1 MYKTL
6 LILISCFSFTICS
19 CQDPETSQGDTGIQ
33 EEIMM
38 EDEEMDSVIADKESQ
53 AVITAVQVSGSE
65 NNYTFNVTIKSPDTG
80 CKQYA
85 DWWEVFD
92 EEGKLLYRRILGHS
106 HVDEQPFTRSGGP
119 VAISENQVVYVRA
132 HMNPIGYG
140 SFVYYGSIKD
150 GFKEETIGTS
160 VASDLETTAPLP
172 TDCAF

>member
-1 MYKTL
+1 MHKTL
-6 LILISCFSFTICS
+6 LLLISCLSISLCS
-19 CQDPETSQGDTGIQ
+19 CQDPETATGNEGMQ

-38 EDEEMDSVIADKESQ
+38 EIEEMSSVNTDKESQ
-53 AVITAVQVSGSE
+53 EVVTAVEVSGSE
-65 NNYTFNVTIKSPDTG
+65 NSYTFNVTIKSPDTG

-119 VAISENQVVYVRA
+119 VAIPENQMVYVRA
-132 HMNPIGYG
+132 HMNPLGYG
-140 SFVYYGSIKD
+140 SYVFSGTVKD
-150 GFKEETIGTS
+150 GFKEEVIGTS
-160 VASDLETTAPLP
+160 VARDLESTAPLP